1 MKRLV
6 VAALLC
12 FGGAAVAQPMMIDP
26 SRMSGMPRPDP
37 AVPAGTVTVLLIH
50 GSFDKKIL
58 HHPVELSDESG
69 HVQKTNTD
77 GDGRA
82 TFSGLGAGPYVARA
96 TDDGTTLTSQSI
108 EMPPQTGVR
117 LMLVFPLP
125 LGTPDGAGRPDK
137 SLPPGTVVVKA
148 QDGDGKPLTSVQVV
162 IGHARKGENQV
173 VELKAAT
180 DDKGEARFDNLSRKP
195 EDGYLPE
202 VLKDKERYAGKPF
215 RLVENMGERV
225 VIEVRPVSK
234 DLKMLQIGEG
244 SHFILDVSD
253 DAVQVVEVLRLQNL
267 GVDAFDAGP
276 GGLHIPLPSN
286 ALSATVGPQS
296 PPTFSVTGHEAV
308 WKGPLKP
315 GDTELQVMFVIAY
328 KSDSIELE
336 QPAPIPF
343 TEVNVVTEKID
354 GMSVDGAG
362 LNFTSEERE
371 VQGRKLMLYRGQ
383 GVAAGGTVHL
393 TMNGLPHTNPIWRNL
408 AAAVTLLLFVGFGIY
423 AFGGAPLA
431 VSPREALEK
440 RRDHL
445 LEELAALDAKG
456 DGDAK
461 RHKRRD
467 ELADKLAKLYKEI
480 DEVSA

>member
-1 MKRLV
+1 
-6 VAALLC
+6 
-12 FGGAAVAQPMMIDP
+12 
-26 SRMSGMPRPDP
+26 
-37 AVPAGTVTVLLIH
+37 
-50 GSFDKKIL
+50 
-58 HHPVELSDESG
+58 
-69 HVQKTNTD
+69 
-77 GDGRA
+77 
-82 TFSGLGAGPYVARA
+82 
-96 TDDGTTLTSQSI
+96 
-108 EMPPQTGVR
+108 
-117 LMLVFPLP
+117 
-125 LGTPDGAGRPDK
+125 
-137 SLPPGTVVVKA
+137 
-148 QDGDGKPLTSVQVV
+148 
-162 IGHARKGENQV
+162 
-173 VELKAAT
+173 
-180 DDKGEARFDNLSRKP
+180 
-195 EDGYLPE
+195 
-202 VLKDKERYAGKPF
+202 
-215 RLVENMGERV
+215 
-225 VIEVRPVSK
+225 
-234 DLKMLQIGEG
+234 
-244 SHFILDVSD
+244 
-253 DAVQVVEVLRLQNL
+253 
-267 GVDAFDAGP
+267 
-276 GGLHIPLPSN
+276 
-286 ALSATVGPQS
+286 
-296 PPTFSVTGHEAV
+296 V